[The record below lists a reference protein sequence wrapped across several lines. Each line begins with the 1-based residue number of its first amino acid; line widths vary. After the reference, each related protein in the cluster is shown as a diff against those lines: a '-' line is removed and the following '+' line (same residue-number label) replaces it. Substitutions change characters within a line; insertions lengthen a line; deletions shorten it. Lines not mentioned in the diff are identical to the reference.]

1 MMRRVS
7 SGVKALLAGALAAF
21 AVAAC
26 GSVARPTPPPPVV
39 ILESDFVQAVRQVEV
54 TPGQEVDLLL
64 SDRRPVPGSSLIWT
78 ARTADPAILAFVREQ
93 RTAAAP
99 GRDGTYMAVF
109 VAKALGTTRILIA
122 GATSCEAMPK
132 ANCPDRSAQIG
143 VTVS

>member
-1 MMRRVS
+1 MTNS
-7 SGVKALLAGALAAF
+7 SVVAALAAF
-21 AVAAC
+21 AVGAC
-26 GSVARPTPPPPVV
+26 GSVARPAPPPPVV
-39 ILESDFVQAVRQVEV
+39 IYQSDFIETVRQVDV
-54 TPGQEVDLLL
+54 TPGQEVHLVL

-109 VAKALGTTRILIA
+109 MAKALGTTRILIA
-122 GATSCEAMPK
+122 GATTCEAMPK
-132 ANCPDRSAQIG
+132 VSCPDRSAQIG